1 MGITTLFF
9 ASGSFF
15 FSWRAGIKEEGGQ
28 AESHLDRREGDRR
41 EGVEAKQGCGG
52 LGVVACPLM

>member
-1 MGITTLFF
+1 MGITTRFC

-15 FSWRAGIKEEGGQ
+15 YWRAGIKEEGGQ
-28 AESHLDRREGDRR
+28 AESRADRR

-52 LGVVACPLM
+52 LAGGWLPVNVAGC

>member
-15 FSWRAGIKEEGGQ
+15 FWRAGIKDEGGQ
-28 AESHLDRREGDRR
+28 AESRADGR

-52 LGVVACPLM
+52 LGGGWLPVNVAGC